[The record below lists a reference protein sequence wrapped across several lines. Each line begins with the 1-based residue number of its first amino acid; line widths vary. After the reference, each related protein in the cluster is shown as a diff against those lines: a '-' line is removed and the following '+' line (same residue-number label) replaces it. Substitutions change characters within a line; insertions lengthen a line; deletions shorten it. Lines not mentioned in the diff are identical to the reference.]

1 MHQMPGKGFT
11 FRHTAAVA
19 RRNNARRAQQLQ
31 AQQQQQQPQAPQ
43 LDDAAE
49 EEHEPEP
56 VAEEALVQAMV
67 QDLHDVL
74 DTPENPVVELPAP
87 TLRRTEETPIKVSNA
102 ATQYQLT
109 DTEHLPTVPTIRRT
123 QAITFSDEEATTS
136 DQKKVTSKVEL
147 NFGNIPEIQLNALKG
162 GISMNQQHLPASSIL
177 PPAKTT
183 TVPTTSPVP
192 SMSSVGSGI
201 VTINSDTSSSPTSE
215 RAQEF
220 NKEVIHDIDV
230 TIQDSNSTDS
240 FHSAP
245 SNSVSSEDSVQTEAK
260 VQPKNSKKS
269 KKKSQVFSTES
280 FLGPISKISA
290 GSRLLAQRICH
301 SSLPAST
308 AVPSSAATQPETTET
323 VFASES
329 PIHQDLP
336 VIQEATQSVPKSPTK
351 SQDLLQET
359 TEVCLLC
366 TSSSAV
372 WQLTQEQRA
381 NLRCT
386 CETDTT
392 LVTEPKPPASAPTS
406 PLPRRSTRQNGQP
419 KGHWNTKTQTFVKK

>member
-19 RRNNARRAQQLQ
+19 RRNNARRSLQLQ
-31 AQQQQQQPQAPQ
+31 AQQQQQQPQAPRQ
-43 LDDAAE
+43 DDAEE

-67 QDLHDVL
+67 QDLHEVL

-109 DTEHLPTVPTIRRT
+109 DTEQLPTVPTIIRT

-136 DQKKVTSKVEL
+136 DQNKITSKVEL

-162 GISMNQQHLPASSIL
+162 GISMNQQHLPASSVI
-177 PPAKTT
+177 PPVETT

-220 NKEVIHDIDV
+220 DKEVIHEVDV

-245 SNSVSSEDSVQTEAK
+245 SNSVSSEESLQTEAK

-308 AVPSSAATQPETTET
+308 AVPSSAATQPDTSEP

-329 PIHQDLP
+329 PVHQDLP

-359 TEVCLLC
+359 KEVCLLC

-386 CETDTT
+386 CVTDTT

-419 KGHWNTKTQTFVKK
+419 KGHWDSKTQTFVKK

>member
-1 MHQMPGKGFT
+1 
-11 FRHTAAVA
+11 
-19 RRNNARRAQQLQ
+19 
-31 AQQQQQQPQAPQ
+31 
-43 LDDAAE
+43 
-49 EEHEPEP
+49 
-56 VAEEALVQAMV
+56 
-67 QDLHDVL
+67 
-74 DTPENPVVELPAP
+74 
-87 TLRRTEETPIKVSNA
+87 
-102 ATQYQLT
+102 
-109 DTEHLPTVPTIRRT
+109 
-123 QAITFSDEEATTS
+123 
-136 DQKKVTSKVEL
+136 
-147 NFGNIPEIQLNALKG
+147 
-162 GISMNQQHLPASSIL
+162 MNQQHLPASSVI
-177 PPAKTT
+177 PPVETT

-220 NKEVIHDIDV
+220 DKEVIHEVDV

-308 AVPSSAATQPETTET
+308 AVPSSAATQPKTSEP

-351 SQDLLQET
+351 SQDLLQENK
-359 TEVCLLC
+359 EVCLLC

-419 KGHWNTKTQTFVKK
+419 KGHWDSKTQTFVKK

>member
-19 RRNNARRAQQLQ
+19 RRNNARRSLQLQ
-31 AQQQQQQPQAPQ
+31 AQQQQPQAPQ
-43 LDDAAE
+43 QDDAEE

-67 QDLHDVL
+67 QDLHEVL

-109 DTEHLPTVPTIRRT
+109 DTEQLPTVPTIRRT
-123 QAITFSDEEATTS
+123 QAITFSDEEPTTS
-136 DQKKVTSKVEL
+136 DQKKVTSKVEM
-147 NFGNIPEIQLNALKG
+147 NFGSIPEIQLNALKG

-177 PPAKTT
+177 PPVETT

-245 SNSVSSEDSVQTEAK
+245 SNSVSSEDSLQTEAK

-308 AVPSSAATQPETTET
+308 AVPSSTATQPDTSEP

-329 PIHQDLP
+329 PVHQDLP

-359 TEVCLLC
+359 KEVCLLC

-386 CETDTT
+386 CVTDTT

-406 PLPRRSTRQNGQP
+406 PLPRRSTRQNGHP

>member
-19 RRNNARRAQQLQ
+19 RRNNARRSLQLQ

-43 LDDAAE
+43 QDDAEE

-67 QDLHDVL
+67 QDLHEVL

-109 DTEHLPTVPTIRRT
+109 DTEQLPTVPTIRRT

-136 DQKKVTSKVEL
+136 GQNKVTSKVEL

-177 PPAKTT
+177 PPVETT

-245 SNSVSSEDSVQTEAK
+245 SNSVSSEDSLQTEAK

-308 AVPSSAATQPETTET
+308 AVPSSTATQPDTSEP

-329 PIHQDLP
+329 PVHQDLP

-359 TEVCLLC
+359 KEVCLLC

-386 CETDTT
+386 CVTDTT

-406 PLPRRSTRQNGQP
+406 PLPRRSTRQNGHP